1 MFICSFFWAVFVF
14 FLALDDLDFF
24 DKQNLYKPS
33 MEALYQ
39 HYLKQPFVFIDTRK
53 ELSNGI
59 FVAVGQK
66 DARGVHRGNQFAEL
80 AIDSG
85 KAAYAIINDAEL
97 KAKYAEDER
106 YILVEDG
113 EKALQDFAKY
123 HRKQLSCPILAIAG
137 SNGKTTIKELLHRVL
152 SHKYK
157 TFSTKGN
164 LNNHLGVPLSL
175 LSIDNTYEMAILEI
189 GANHL
194 EETRFL
200 ADLIEPDYGLV
211 TNCGKDHLG
220 EYGSIENII
229 KANKE
234 LYDVLSENNKPAF
247 VCNNDDLLVEIS
259 EKVSNRIF
267 YGQNASVNAKVLARP
282 FLKFELS
289 IDSSKWTVQT
299 NLFGTFWLDA
309 LLGAAAVGDYF
320 KVDGASIQK
329 GLESYHPA
337 ALRSQLIRWKDNKVL
352 LDCYN
357 ANPSSME
364 VFLAEIQESNLEE
377 AKVLV
382 LGEMLE
388 LGTYSAAEHQGL
400 VDAIDLNQFEAVLLV
415 GASFL
420 EIDLPSAKNLQHFET
435 RNAAKEFVVAQDYK
449 DHYFF
454 VKGSR
459 GNRLENLFEA

>member
-1 MFICSFFWAVFVF
+1 MINRNIETAQFF
-14 FLALDDLDFF
+14 
-24 DKQNLYKPS
+24 
-33 MEALYQ
+33 MEGLYQ
-39 HYLKQPFVFIDTRK
+39 HYLKHPFVFIDTRK
-53 ELSNGI
+53 EGSNGI

-66 DARGVHRGNQFAEL
+66 DARGAHRGNQFAEL
-80 AIDSG
+80 AINSG

-97 KAKYAEDER
+97 KQRYAEDTR

-113 EKALQDFAKY
+113 ERALQEFAKY
-123 HRKQLSCPILAIAG
+123 HRKQFNCPIIAIAG

-152 SHKYK
+152 SHQYK
-157 TFSTKGN
+157 TFSTQGN

-175 LSIDNTYEMAILEI
+175 LSIDTSYEMAILEI

-200 ADLIEPDYGLV
+200 AELIEPDYGLV

-234 LYDVLSENNKPAF
+234 LYDVLKENNKPAF
-247 VCNNDDLLVEIS
+247 VCTNDSLLVEIS
-259 EKVSNRIF
+259 EGLSNRIF
-267 YGQNASVNAKVLARP
+267 YGKNALVQAKVLSRP
-282 FLKFELS
+282 FLKFELA
-289 IDSSKWTVQT
+289 IETSKWAVQT

-309 LLGAAAVGDYF
+309 LLGAAAVGVYF
-320 KVDGASIQK
+320 KIDGASIKK

-337 ALRSQLIRWKDNKVL
+337 ALRSQLLPWKDNKVL

-357 ANPSSME
+357 ANPSSMD

-388 LGTYSAAEHQGL
+388 LGSYSQDEHQKL
-400 VDAIDLNQFEAVLLV
+400 VDAIDLNQFKSIVLV

-420 EIDLPSAKNLQHFET
+420 EVDLPVVQNLQHFET
-435 RNAAKEFVVAQDYK
+435 RSAAKDFILTQNYK
-449 DHYFF
+449 KHYFF

-459 GNRLENLFEA
+459 ANLLEKIFQA

>member
-1 MFICSFFWAVFVF
+1 M
-14 FLALDDLDFF
+14 
-24 DKQNLYKPS
+24 K
-33 MEALYQ
+33 ALYQ
-39 HYLKQPFVFIDTRK
+39 HYLKHPFVFIDTRK

-66 DARGVHRGNQFAEL
+66 DARGAHRGNQFAEL
-80 AIDSG
+80 AINSG
-85 KAAYAIINDAEL
+85 KAAYAIINDVEL
-97 KAKYAEDER
+97 KEQYATDER
-106 YILVEDG
+106 YLLVEDG
-113 EKALQDFAKY
+113 EKALQEFAKY
-123 HRKQLSCPILAIAG
+123 HRKQLKCPIIAIAG

-157 TFSTKGN
+157 TFSTEGN

-175 LSIDNTYEMAILEI
+175 LSIDHTYEMAILEI

-200 ADLIEPDYGLV
+200 AELIEPDYGLV

-234 LYDVLSENNKPAF
+234 LYDVLAESNKTAF
-247 VCNNDDLLVEIS
+247 VCTNDSLLVEIS
-259 EKVSNRIF
+259 NALPNRVF
-267 YGQNASVNAKVLARP
+267 YGQNGLVNATVISRP
-282 FLKFELS
+282 FLKFELT
-289 IDSSKWTVQT
+289 IEVAKWIVQT

-309 LLGAAAVGDYF
+309 LLGAAAVGHYF
-320 KVDGASIQK
+320 EIDGASIK
-329 GLESYHPA
+329 EGIESYHPA
-337 ALRSQLIRWKDNKVL
+337 ALRSQLVTWEDNKVL

-364 VFLAEIQESNLEE
+364 VFLAEIQQSNLEE
-377 AKVLV
+377 AKVLI

-388 LGTYSAAEHQGL
+388 LGEYSKEEHQKL
-400 VDAIDLNQFEAVLLV
+400 VNEIDLNEFEQVLLV

-420 EIDLPSAKNLQHFET
+420 EIDLPVSEKLQHFENRSAVQDFLST
-435 RNAAKEFVVAQDYK
+435 QDYK
-449 DHYFF
+449 RHYFF

-459 GNRLENLFEA
+459 GNRLEALFQA